1 MELCDDSELRSWL
14 LSHDYPSESIVFSN
28 IVSMCDT
35 LEDLKSLH
43 WEDIESHMPTVK
55 VGARRTLMAK
65 IESLK
70 SAGQTQSQS
79 SNKESESTEANLFR

>member
-1 MELCDDSELRSWL
+1 MSAQDSVLRSWL

-28 IVSMCDT
+28 VSMCDT

-43 WEDIESHMPTVK
+43 WEDIEFHMPTVK